1 MPQVSLVFSDANA
14 HDFRSFRFI
23 TKEDLIVRFPEIDLQ
38 LLWWGLPGIFK
49 EWIAQRQRSK
59 ITLEPAQRFF
69 RNNNWV
75 NFLMTFSI
83 CAITGINVGIE
94 S

>member
-1 MPQVSLVFSDANA
+1 MLQVSLVFSDANA

-23 TKEDLIVRFPEIDLQ
+23 TKENLIICFPAIDRE
-38 LLWWGLPGIFK
+38 LLWKGPTGIFK
-49 EWIAQRQRSK
+49 AWIAHRRRSR

-75 NFLMTFSI
+75 NFLMIFSI
-83 CAITGINVGIE
+83 CAITGINFGVE